1 MRLLEDTHYIAPD
14 GRDWLAPKGSDIDGA
29 SIPQAFWCTIG
40 GPFEDSYRDASVFH
54 DVACD
59 QKRARWEDVHYM
71 FYTAMRC
78 SGVSEQ
84 KAKVMY
90 AAVYRFGPRWGE
102 AAPPAAAADGSE
114 LRVRAFSAPIVSS
127 VGTHQPTH
135 AEAQEIQA
143 WVRANNPRLEE
154 IEKTNAIPGR
164 SGPAPP
170 ARLRITR

>member
-1 MRLLEDTHYIAPD
+1 MRLLEDTHYIGPD

-59 QKRARWEDVHYM
+59 QKCARWEDVHYM

-90 AAVYRFGPRWGE
+90 AAVYRFGPRWSEVGP
-102 AAPPAAAADGSE
+102 PPADDGSE
-114 LRVRAFSAPIVSS
+114 MRMRTFSAPVAGS
-127 VGTHQPTH
+127 TATRQPTH
-135 AEAQEIQA
+135 AEAEEIAA
-143 WVRANNPRLEE
+143 WVRANNPRLDE

-164 SGPAPP
+164 TGPAPP
-170 ARLRITR
+170 ARSRTNR